1 MSVRVDSLDIWSSI
15 FTDLPLVT
23 RELSILFRELDRSR
37 ESSVTPR
44 QRLANAALLRPEKL
58 RQRSAEPK
66 DTSGSNNG
74 EAPPLPP
81 RTGAQL
87 LPNVP
92 AAPMEIDQSDS
103 ASTHSSLTLI
113 GDASSGTVTVDVNL
127 ENEKET
133 TELEN
138 QAPADKLP
146 SDSAVEVSSER
157 SSEGEAQTS
166 KLTVEELAVELD
178 KPNVGSDQ
186 MDVDEVMGNAI
197 DHLRAAFK
205 VSRIGQPDNI
215 PDPIEQ
221 AFFSTF
227 IDSRKKIGE
236 ANWNRSSRKD
246 RWVTAYPAPS
256 GSRDL
261 YEALANSFDLERMSD
276 DLLSF
281 TTIEHPAPHF
291 HICIQRADGIRKN
304 SNPIIIPETL
314 YLDRFMHTADTNSPI
329 FQARKRR
336 WDIRTRLAELDKSTG
351 KDTNDANARPQTAGR
366 SSPAEEEF
374 TDEEV
379 DDFILVASP
388 KTSAPADGS
397 SSVQLSQGQTLNNS
411 EVERLLE
418 KYGPIETSSTQPA
431 THDQPQIQQEAP
443 AQEPAQSSNAY
454 SGAVSIP
461 PAELTGFWEM
471 FTQEEQIEQARLL
484 TERDKFFKDSQYI
497 AYRLHAVICHAGS
510 ASAGHYWVWIHD
522 FEQDVWRKYNDT
534 TVSIH
539 PASFVFD
546 QLNTKGEP
554 YYLAYVRADKV
565 NELVSIPRRRPPTPP
580 PAPPRARSPADVPMA
595 DVDGEGREVQNGEG
609 IKVEFKENV
618 EEEEK
623 ENDTVIIPDLA

>member
-1 MSVRVDSLDIWSSI
+1 VYVLLSLHIWSSI
-15 FTDLPLVT
+15 FADIPLVT
-23 RELSILFRELDRSR
+23 RELSTLFRELDRSR

-66 DTSGSNNG
+66 DTPGSSNG

-81 RTGAQL
+81 RTGAPL
-87 LPNVP
+87 ISNLP

-103 ASTHSSLTLI
+103 GSTHSSLTLI

-127 ENEKET
+127 ENGKET
-133 TELEN
+133 VVQGN

-146 SDSAVEVSSER
+146 SDYAMEASSER
-157 SSEGEAQTS
+157 PSEGEAQTS
-166 KLTVEELAVELD
+166 KLTVEELAAELD

-205 VSRIGQPDNI
+205 VSRIGQSDNI

-227 IDSRKKIGE
+227 IDNRKKIGE
-236 ANWNRSSRKD
+236 ADWNRSSRTD

-291 HICIQRADGIRKN
+291 HICIQRADGVRKN

-314 YLDRFMHTADTNSPI
+314 YLDRFMHTADANSPI

-336 WDIRTRLAELDKSTG
+336 WDIRTRLAELDKSPG
-351 KDTNDANARPQTAGR
+351 RAANSANARAQTTGR
-366 SSPAEEEF
+366 SSPAEQEF
-374 TDEEV
+374 TDEEI
-379 DDFILVASP
+379 DDFILVTSP

-397 SSVQLSQGQTLNNS
+397 LSAELSHGQALDNS
-411 EVERLLE
+411 EIERLLA
-418 KYGPIETSSTQPA
+418 KYGPIETPSTQPA
-431 THDQPQIQQEAP
+431 AHDQPQMRQGAS
-443 AQEPAQSSNAY
+443 AQERAQSPNAD
-454 SGAVSIP
+454 SDSVSIP

-471 FTQEEQIEQARLL
+471 FIEEEQIEQARLL
-484 TERDKFFKDSQYI
+484 AERDNFFKDSQSV

-534 TVSIH
+534 TVSVH

-546 QLNTKGEP
+546 QLSTKGEP

-580 PAPPRARSPADVPMA
+580 PVPPRAKSPVDVPMV
-595 DVDGEGREVQNGEG
+595 DVDGERSEVQNGEV

-618 EEEEK
+618 EEEK
-623 ENDTVIIPDLA
+623 DKDTVIIPDLA